1 MNKRLQLI
9 SEYIE
14 DGKGIIDVG
23 TDHGYLPIYLAEN
36 NYKGNIIASDINH
49 DPLNKAINNA
59 KASGAEQK
67 IRFLLCDGLKD
78 CPKEDID
85 TIVIAGMGGDMIVKI
100 LDAAE
105 WCLSPMYKLIVQP
118 MSKQEILRYWLV
130 YNGFEIMD
138 EELVSE
144 NGTIYQILTARFGGI
159 TKLNDAELYIGKYSL
174 SKNIKLYREQF
185 EGVFKRFE
193 RAVTEIK
200 NGERIPQYRLNLFV
214 EILTQLKE
222 MREKYDF
229 DQ

>member
-49 DPLNKAINNA
+49 DPLNKAISNA

-100 LDAAE
+100 LDATE
-105 WCLSPMYKLIVQP
+105 WCLSPMYKLILQP

-138 EELVSE
+138 EELASE
-144 NGTIYQILTARFGGI
+144 NGAIYQILTARFGGI
-159 TKLNDAELYIGKYSL
+159 TKLNDAELYIGKFSL

-185 EGVFKRFE
+185 EVVFKRFE

-200 NGERIPQYRLNLFV
+200 NGERIPQYRLELFV

-229 DQ
+229 DK

>member
-100 LDAAE
+100 LDATE
-105 WCLSPMYKLIVQP
+105 WCLSPMYKLILQP

-138 EELVSE
+138 EELASE

-159 TKLNDAELYIGKYSL
+159 TKLNDAELYIGKFSL

-185 EGVFKRFE
+185 EVVFKRFE

-200 NGERIPQYRLNLFV
+200 NGERIPQYRLELFV

-229 DQ
+229 DK